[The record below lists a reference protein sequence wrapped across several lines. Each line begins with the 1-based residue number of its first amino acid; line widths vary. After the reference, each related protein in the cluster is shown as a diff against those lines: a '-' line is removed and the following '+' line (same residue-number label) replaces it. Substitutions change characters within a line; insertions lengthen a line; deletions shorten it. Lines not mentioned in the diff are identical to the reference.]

1 MEPDLSCEATGFG
14 DGGAGLCERCSE
26 GDCVAPP
33 GLVTAPPVELD
44 VEVLRELLRK
54 LSDQLQAS
62 SHRVMDEA
70 MMRVLRK
77 QEDSFGRIEAK
88 IAALREAVQRLS
100 DRCNSLESKLLRLGI
115 LREKFTDWGNPD
127 GGPRTKSEEE
137 GRQKTS

>member
-1 MEPDLSCEATGFG
+1 MCRPTRPG
-14 DGGAGLCERCSE
+14 DH
-26 GDCVAPP
+26 
-33 GLVTAPPVELD
+33 TPVELD
-44 VEVLRELLRK
+44 VEALRELLRK
-54 LSDQLQAS
+54 QSDQLQAS

-100 DRCNSLESKLLRLGI
+100 DRCNSLESKLLRGI

-137 GRQKTS
+137 GREKTS